1 MAGWYKPCHSTGV
14 VLQFSPGDGLSRQL
28 TASTI
33 LASLSE
39 IASFFDKILL
49 MVSFAFSLYVMGDF
63 LRVENKAETAQ
74 IRWVDKS
81 VVVYV
86 LSISIHP
93 SSGL

>member
-1 MAGWYKPCHSTGV
+1 
-14 VLQFSPGDGLSRQL
+14 
-28 TASTI
+28 
-33 LASLSE
+33 
-39 IASFFDKILL
+39 

-86 LSISIHP
+86 LSISIPP

>member
-1 MAGWYKPCHSTGV
+1 M
-14 VLQFSPGDGLSRQL
+14 VLQFSPEDGLSQQL
-28 TASTI
+28 TASTS
-33 LASLSE
+33 LASPSE
-39 IASFFDKILL
+39 ITSFFDKILL

-81 VVVYV
+81 VVVYA
-86 LSISIHP
+86 LSISIHL